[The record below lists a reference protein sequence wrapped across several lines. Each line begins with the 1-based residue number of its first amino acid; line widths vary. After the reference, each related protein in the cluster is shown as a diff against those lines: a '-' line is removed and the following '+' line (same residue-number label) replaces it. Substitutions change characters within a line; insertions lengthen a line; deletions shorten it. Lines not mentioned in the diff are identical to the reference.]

1 MMINAR
7 RPNAAIPL
15 HGRFQPQCSATLG
28 RLTQTKNRGF
38 GMATRYEFPKGK
50 AGETFRNMVLKRQDW
65 QCAVKGCSQADAQ
78 SNRRPMA
85 GKRMRWEWDFHHVV
99 PSQLGD
105 ANQKN
110 AAFLSFLKSENN
122 CVAICS
128 VCHNRV
134 HADGRTRSGPV
145 PPATYYPFSHG
156 GNHGMHVVWARKVD
170 KWWDQITYPAARR
183 L

>member
-1 MMINAR
+1 
-7 RPNAAIPL
+7 
-15 HGRFQPQCSATLG
+15 
-28 RLTQTKNRGF
+28 
-38 GMATRYEFPKGK
+38 MATRYEFPKGK